1 MLSCNMLLEAL
12 RFKKGA
18 GAPWASEDRWVVGF
32 QPLLFLGMVGVVCR
46 KRDARRDRDLK
57 EMLRCRVCHRR
68 PGKMLSASCKRIAYA
83 ALPPIGGREREPF
96 PSIQV

>member
-12 RFKKGA
+12 KFEEGA
-18 GAPWASEDRWVVGF
+18 RAPWASEDRWVVGF

-57 EMLRCRVCHRR
+57 EMLRCRICHRR
-68 PGKMLSASCKRIAYA
+68 PGKMLRASCKRIAYT
-83 ALPPIGGREREPF
+83 ALPPIG
-96 PSIQV
+96 